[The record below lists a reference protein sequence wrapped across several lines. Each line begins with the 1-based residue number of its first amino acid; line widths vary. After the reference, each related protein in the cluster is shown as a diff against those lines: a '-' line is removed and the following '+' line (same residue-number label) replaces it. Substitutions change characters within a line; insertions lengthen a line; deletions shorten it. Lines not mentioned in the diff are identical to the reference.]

1 MSDAMYDQ
9 DTTSL
14 ARPALLAE
22 GLTKCYAQGESEIR
36 VLNRAQLRVEPGER
50 LAIVGRSGS
59 GKSTLLHILA
69 GLDTA
74 DQGTVRVGGVNL
86 AEADSDLRAAIRGR
100 YMGFVYQ
107 NHHLLPEFSALEN
120 VGMPLRIMGFSRGDA
135 ETQSLA
141 LLNDVGLGER
151 LHHTPGQLSGGER
164 QRVAVARA
172 LAGAPHVVLADEP
185 TGNLDA
191 DSADSVMQ
199 LITRLSRER
208 GIAFVVVTHD
218 ISMLSLFDRTLQLA
232 DGSLVPYAGD

>member
-1 MSDAMYDQ
+1 MNDQ
-9 DTTSL
+9 DATAL

-22 GLTKCYAQGESEIR
+22 GLTKCYAQGETEIR
-36 VLNRAQLRVEPGER
+36 VLIGAQLRVEPGER
-50 LAIVGRSGS
+50 VAIVGRSGS

-69 GLDTA
+69 GLDSA
-74 DQGTVRVGGVNL
+74 DQGAVWVGGIDLV
-86 AEADSDLRAAIRGR
+86 EADSDSRAAIRGR

-120 VGMPLRIMGFSRGDA
+120 VSMPLRIMGLARADA
-135 ETQSLA
+135 EAESRQ

-151 LHHTPGQLSGGER
+151 LQHTPGQLSGGER

-172 LAGAPHVVLADEP
+172 LAGAPPVVLADEP

-191 DSADSVMQ
+191 DNADSVMQ
-199 LITRLSRER
+199 LITRLSKER

-218 ISMLSLFDRTLQLA
+218 ISMLSLFDRALQLA
-232 DGSLVPYAGD
+232 DGCLVPYARS

>member
-1 MSDAMYDQ
+1 MNDQ
-9 DTTSL
+9 DATAL
-14 ARPALLAE
+14 AQPALLAE
-22 GLTKCYAQGESEIR
+22 GLTKCYAQGETEIR
-36 VLNRAQLRVEPGER
+36 VLIGAQLRVEPGER
-50 LAIVGRSGS
+50 VAIVGRSGS

-69 GLDTA
+69 GLDSA
-74 DQGTVRVGGVNL
+74 DQGAVWVGGIDLV
-86 AEADSDLRAAIRGR
+86 EADSDSRAAIRGR

-120 VGMPLRIMGFSRGDA
+120 VSMPLRIMGLARADA
-135 ETQSLA
+135 EAESRQ

-151 LHHTPGQLSGGER
+151 LQHTPGQLSGGER

-191 DSADSVMQ
+191 DNAESVMQ
-199 LITRLSRER
+199 LITRLSKER

-218 ISMLSLFDRTLQLA
+218 ISMLSLFDRALQLA
-232 DGSLVPYAGD
+232 DGCLVPYARS

>member
-1 MSDAMYDQ
+1 MNDQ
-9 DTTSL
+9 DATAL

-22 GLTKCYAQGESEIR
+22 GLTKCYAQGETEIR
-36 VLNRAQLRVEPGER
+36 VLIGAQLRVEPGER
-50 LAIVGRSGS
+50 VAIVGRSGS

-69 GLDTA
+69 GLDSA
-74 DQGTVRVGGVNL
+74 DQGAVWVGGIDLV
-86 AEADSDLRAAIRGR
+86 EADSDSRAAIRGR

-120 VGMPLRIMGFSRGDA
+120 VSMPLRIMGLARADA
-135 ETQSLA
+135 EAESRQ

-151 LHHTPGQLSGGER
+151 LQHTPGQLSGGER

-191 DSADSVMQ
+191 DNADSVMQ
-199 LITRLSRER
+199 LITRLSKER

-218 ISMLSLFDRTLQLA
+218 ISMLSLFDRALQLA
-232 DGSLVPYAGD
+232 DGCLVPYARS

>member
-1 MSDAMYDQ
+1 M
-9 DTTSL
+9 
-14 ARPALLAE
+14 
-22 GLTKCYAQGESEIR
+22 
-36 VLNRAQLRVEPGER
+36 LNRAQLRVEPGER

-172 LAGAPHVVLADEP
+172 LAARRTWCLPMSPRVTWMP
-185 TGNLDA
+185 
-191 DSADSVMQ
+191 
-199 LITRLSRER
+199 
-208 GIAFVVVTHD
+208 IAQTV
-218 ISMLSLFDRTLQLA
+218 
-232 DGSLVPYAGD
+232 

>member
-1 MSDAMYDQ
+1 MSDVMNDQ
-9 DTTSL
+9 DATAL

-22 GLTKCYAQGESEIR
+22 GLTKCYAQGETEIR
-36 VLNRAQLRVEPGER
+36 VLIGAQLRVEPGER
-50 LAIVGRSGS
+50 VAIVGRSGS

-69 GLDTA
+69 GLDSA
-74 DQGTVRVGGVNL
+74 DQGAVWVGGIDLV
-86 AEADSDLRAAIRGR
+86 EADSDSRAAIRGR

-120 VGMPLRIMGFSRGDA
+120 VSMPLRIMGLARADA
-135 ETQSLA
+135 EAESRQ

-151 LHHTPGQLSGGER
+151 LQHTPGQLSGGER

-191 DSADSVMQ
+191 DNADSVMQ
-199 LITRLSRER
+199 LITRLSKER

-218 ISMLSLFDRTLQLA
+218 ISMLSLFDRALQLA
-232 DGSLVPYAGD
+232 DGCLVPYARS